1 MRCLL
6 ESVPQALPPL
16 AWARSTSSHRPPCNL
31 TCSSTCDCTA
41 LRVGAMVSSSRM
53 RPVLRARARGC
64 EVRTCPLCTG
74 PGCPRRHLVSPIRWI
89 RARNAGL
96 RRPQKPP
103 LARGRHMQ
111 LARLRQP
118 PKPAL
123 FKHRVQPGHRQGPGE
138 MVAAFRPIDAVIE
151 HAPPPGEPL
160 GQQNRQCSAARVAH
174 RVATLRR
181 CRHPAPGQQHVAP
194 PHAELARQVAIA
206 AARMPQA
213 LHGRLLPA
221 PQVGGGAGIATVCE
235 PQQGLQRMRHIGVGQ
250 PEIAMPPLRSHAG
263 QPFVDQ
269 QLQVGGHGRGGHTR
283 MRGQL
288 TGRVQAAVEQPRQR
302 ACPRRVGN
310 RRSDAGHA
318 RLGVQCGT
326 CSRSFRP

>member
-1 MRCLL
+1 
-6 ESVPQALPPL
+6 
-16 AWARSTSSHRPPCNL
+16 L

-123 FKHRVQPGHRQGPGE
+123 FGYPDLSVFGRSVYNVVLE
-138 MVAAFRPIDAVIE
+138 V
-151 HAPPPGEPL
+151 
-160 GQQNRQCSAARVAH
+160 QNRTS
-174 RVATLRR
+174 LL
-181 CRHPAPGQQHVAP
+181 
-194 PHAELARQVAIA
+194 LAR
-206 AARMPQA
+206 ARSTMMKPDFD
-213 LHGRLLPA
+213 
-221 PQVGGGAGIATVCE
+221 VGITST
-235 PQQGLQRMRHIGVGQ
+235 L
-250 PEIAMPPLRSHAG
+250 S
-263 QPFVDQ
+263 
-269 QLQVGGHGRGGHTR
+269 
-283 MRGQL
+283 
-288 TGRVQAAVEQPRQR
+288 
-302 ACPRRVGN
+302 
-310 RRSDAGHA
+310 
-318 RLGVQCGT
+318 
-326 CSRSFRP
+326 